1 MTLHKEA
8 NFTCKNLICFG
19 KIHFILWTFEAKY
32 MQLGL
37 PRDQWSQGNQKSC
50 SGQKRN
56 MWKKKP
62 FPPPVKCFGSFG
74 LYKISNP
81 WKFLSI
87 KCWQPNTTHP
97 GVWLWLKTPEN
108 SLWKCWTSSAFI
120 PKLQIYGKSMIR
132 WKWEGEEKRWSK
144 RDECSDLCSGL
155 KPFISHRWVSEYR
168 AGSLPPNSFILQL
181 HCNQYLYLMERMY
194 FSLIGYTL
202 WLEHRQKELPS
213 FSNLQLQ
220 KKRGDH
226 FWGPGFESL

>member
-1 MTLHKEA
+1 MESGQPEVLFWSEKKHVKKEA
-8 NFTCKNLICFG
+8 I
-19 KIHFILWTFEAKY
+19 
-32 MQLGL
+32 
-37 PRDQWSQGNQKSC
+37 
-50 SGQKRN
+50 
-56 MWKKKP
+56 
-62 FPPPVKCFGSFG
+62 PPPVNCFGSFG

-168 AGSLPPNSFILQL
+168 AGSLPPNSFIFQL